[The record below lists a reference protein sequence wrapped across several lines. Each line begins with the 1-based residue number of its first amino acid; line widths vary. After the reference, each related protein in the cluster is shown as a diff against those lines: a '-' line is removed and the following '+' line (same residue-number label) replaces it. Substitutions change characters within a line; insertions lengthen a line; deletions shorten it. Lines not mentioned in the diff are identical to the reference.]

1 MTISL
6 KVSLFTME
14 YLRLDIIHHI
24 SVQPIN
30 NGTIL
35 MMKEYR
41 NSIFRIYKINVLEEF
56 NKIRSEMIRTRKKML
71 IY

>member
-6 KVSLFTME
+6 KVLLFTME

-24 SVQPIN
+24 FVQPIN

-41 NSIFRIYKINVLEEF
+41 NSILRIYKINVLEEF